1 MKFSNVMSTAGEWLR
16 GEGPHHQIVISTRVR
31 FARNLRNRA
40 FPGWAKKAERTAILD
55 LIRPRVEEL
64 PEMEDSFSELLQDL
78 SALEKQVLVE
88 RHLIS
93 REHAAKG
100 VGSAVVMNRRQTL
113 SIMINEEDHLRMQ
126 SIRSGLQLKQ
136 AFKLVDKIDSALE
149 SRLEFAYDQRL
160 GYLTACPTNVGTG
173 MRASAMLHLPGLV
186 LSELINQVIQ
196 AVSKIGL
203 AVRGLY
209 GEGTEAMGNLFQ
221 ISNQTT
227 LGEKEDEIVSRL
239 TKVIETIIEKEH
251 DARQVLIQK
260 KSNTLWDQIGR
271 AYGVLTYAH
280 AMSSKEA
287 LNLLSIIKLGVD
299 LGAFPEDRRLPIDEL
314 FIDTQPAH
322 LQKSSQQKLNAEE
335 RDHLRA
341 QIIRERLKLFPKP
354 DISKMGR
361 ESGNGA
367 TARPSNNE

>member
-1 MKFSNVMSTAGEWLR
+1 MKFSNVMATGGEWLR
-16 GEGPHHQIVISTRVR
+16 GDGPHHQIVISSRVR
-31 FARNLRNRA
+31 LARNLQKRA
-40 FPGWAKKAERTAILD
+40 FPGWAKKAERTQILEQ
-55 LIRPRVEEL
+55 IKPRVEEL
-64 PEMEDSFSELLQDL
+64 TEMQDSFSELLQDL

-93 REHAAKG
+93 REHAAKN

-113 SIMINEEDHLRMQ
+113 RIMINEEDHLRMQ

-136 AFKLVDKIDSALE
+136 AFKLVDKIDTALE
-149 SRLEFAYDQRL
+149 SKLDFAFDPRL

-227 LGEKEDEIVSRL
+227 LGEKEDDIINRL
-239 TKVIETIIEKEH
+239 SKVIETIIEKEH
-251 DARQVLIQK
+251 DARQVLLEK

-280 AMSSKEA
+280 AMASKEA

-299 LGAFPEDRRLPIDEL
+299 LGAFPEERRLPIDDL
-314 FIDTQPAH
+314 SIDA
-322 LQKSSQQKLNAEE
+322 
-335 RDHLRA
+335 
-341 QIIRERLKLFPKP
+341 
-354 DISKMGR
+354 
-361 ESGNGA
+361 
-367 TARPSNNE
+367 

>member
-1 MKFSNVMSTAGEWLR
+1 MKFSNVISTAGEWLR
-16 GEGPHHQIVISTRVR
+16 GEGPHHQIVISSRVR
-31 FARNLRNRA
+31 LARNLRDRP
-40 FPGWAKKAERTAILD
+40 FPGWGKKPARVEVLE

-64 PEMEDSFSELLQDL
+64 PEMQDSFSELLQDL

-136 AFKLVDKIDSALE
+136 AFKLVDKVDSALE
-149 SRLEFAYDQRL
+149 NKLDFAYDQKL

-227 LGEKEDEIVSRL
+227 LGEKEDEIIARL
-239 TKVIETIIEKEH
+239 SKVIETIIDKEH

-260 KSNTLWDQIGR
+260 RSNTLWDQIGR

-280 AMSSKEA
+280 AMTSKEA

-341 QIIRERLKLFPKP
+341 QIIRERLKVFPKP
-354 DISKMGR
+354 DISNLVK

-367 TARPSNNE
+367 TPPPSNDE

>member
-1 MKFSNVMSTAGEWLR
+1 MKFSSVMTTPGEWLR
-16 GEGPHHQIVISTRVR
+16 GEGPHHQVVISSRVR
-31 FARNLRNRA
+31 LARNLRNRP
-40 FPGWAKKAERTAILD
+40 FPGWAKKAERGSILD
-55 LIRPRVEEL
+55 LVRPCVEEL
-64 PEMEDSFSELLQDL
+64 PEMQDSFSESLQDL
-78 SALEKQVLVE
+78 SALDRQVLVE

-100 VGSAVVMNRRQTL
+100 AGSAVVINRRQTL
-113 SIMINEEDHLRMQ
+113 SVMINEEDHLRMQ

-149 SRLEFAYDQRL
+149 SKLEFAFDRHL

-186 LSELINQVIQ
+186 LSDLINQVIQ

-227 LGEKEDEIVSRL
+227 LGEKEEEIINRL
-239 TKVIETIIEKEH
+239 SKVIETIIEKEH
-251 DARQVLIQK
+251 DARQALLQRK
-260 KSNTLWDQIGR
+260 PNTLWDQIGR

-280 AMSSKEA
+280 AMASKEA

-341 QIIRERLKLFPKP
+341 QIIRDRLKLLPRP
-354 DISKMGR
+354 DISRMAR
-361 ESGNGA
+361 ESGISPSNG
-367 TARPSNNE
+367 PSNNE

>member
-1 MKFSNVMSTAGEWLR
+1 MKFANVMSTAGEWLR
-16 GEGPHHQIVISTRVR
+16 GEGPHHQIVISSRVR

-40 FPGWAKKAERTAILD
+40 FPGWAKKAERTAILE
-55 LIRPRVEEL
+55 LIKPQVEEL
-64 PEMEDSFSELLQDL
+64 TDMQDSFSELLQDL

-100 VGSAVVMNRRQTL
+100 VGSAVVMNRKQTL

-136 AFKLVDKIDSALE
+136 AFKLADKIDTALE
-149 SRLEFAYDQRL
+149 ANLEFAYDPRL

-186 LSELINQVIQ
+186 LSELINQVVQ

-227 LGEKEDEIVSRL
+227 LGEKEEEIIARL
-239 TKVIETIIEKEH
+239 TKVIETIIDKEH

-280 AMSSKEA
+280 AMTSKEA

-299 LGAFPEDRRLPIDEL
+299 LGVFPEDRRLPIDEL

-322 LQKSSQQKLNAEE
+322 LQKSSQQKLTAEE

-354 DISKMGR
+354 DIGKLVKKA
-361 ESGNGA
+361 GNGSA
-367 TARPSNNE
+367 AKPSQNE

>member
-1 MKFSNVMSTAGEWLR
+1 MKFSNVTSNAGEWLR
-16 GEGPHHQIVISTRVR
+16 GEGPHHQIVISSRVR
-31 FARNLRNRA
+31 LARNLRNRA
-40 FPGWAKKAERTAILD
+40 FPGWAKKAERTAILE
-55 LIRPRVEEL
+55 LVKSRVEGL
-64 PEMEDSFSELLQDL
+64 PEMQDAFSEFLQEL
-78 SALEKQVLVE
+78 SPLEKQVLVE

-100 VGSAVVMNRRQTL
+100 AGSAVVMNRRQTL

-126 SIRSGLQLKQ
+126 AIRSGLQLKQ
-136 AFKLVDKIDSALE
+136 AFKLVDKIDTALE
-149 SRLEFAYDQRL
+149 NQLEFAYDPRL

-227 LGEKEDEIVSRL
+227 LGDKEEDIINRL
-239 TKVIETIIEKEH
+239 TKVVETIIGKEH
-251 DARQVLIQK
+251 DARLVLLQK
-260 KSNTLWDQIGR
+260 KSSTLSDQIGR
-271 AYGVLTYAH
+271 AYGVLTFAH
-280 AMSSKEA
+280 AMTSKEA

-354 DISKMGR
+354 DIGR
-361 ESGNGA
+361 LVKESGNGS
-367 TARPSNNE
+367 TAKPSNNE

>member
-1 MKFSNVMSTAGEWLR
+1 MKFSQVMSSAGEWLR
-16 GEGPHHQIVISTRVR
+16 GEGPHHQIVVSSRVR
-31 FARNLRNRA
+31 LARNLRQRP
-40 FPGWAKKAERTAILD
+40 FPGWAKKAERTQILEQ
-55 LIRPRVEEL
+55 IKPQVEGL
-64 PEMEDSFSELLQDL
+64 PEMQDSFSELLQDL

-100 VGSAVVMNRRQTL
+100 IGSAVVMNRKQTL

-126 SIRSGLQLKQ
+126 SIRSGLQLKS
-136 AFKLVDKIDSALE
+136 AFKLVDKVDSTLE
-149 SRLEFAYDQRL
+149 AKLDIAYDEKL

-186 LSELINQVIQ
+186 LSDLINQVIQ
-196 AVSKIGL
+196 AVNKIGL

-227 LGEKEDEIVSRL
+227 LGEKEEEIIARL
-239 TKVIETIIEKEH
+239 TKVIETIIDKEH
-251 DARQVLIQK
+251 DARRVLIQK
-260 KSNTLWDQIGR
+260 KPDTLSDQVGR

-280 AMSSKEA
+280 AMTSKEA
-287 LNLLSIIKLGVD
+287 LNLLSVMKLGVD

-322 LQKSSQQKLNAEE
+322 LQKTSQQKLNAEE
-335 RDHLRA
+335 RDFLRA
-341 QIIRERLKLFPKP
+341 QIIRDRLKLFPKP
-354 DISKMGR
+354 DMDKVVR
-361 ESGNGA
+361 ESVDES
-367 TARPSNNE
+367 PSEPNHHE

>member
-1 MKFSNVMSTAGEWLR
+1 MKFINVTSDAGEWLR
-16 GEGPHHQIVISTRVR
+16 GEGPHHQIVISSRVR
-31 FARNLRNRA
+31 LARNLRNRA
-40 FPGWAKKAERTAILD
+40 FPGWAKKAERTAILE
-55 LIRPRVEEL
+55 LVKPHVEKL
-64 PEMEDSFSELLQDL
+64 PEMQDAFSELLHEL
-78 SALEKQVLVE
+78 SPLEKQVLVE

-100 VGSAVVMNRRQTL
+100 AGSAVVMNRRQTL
-113 SIMINEEDHLRMQ
+113 SVMINEEDHLRMQ

-136 AFKLVDKIDSALE
+136 AFKLVDKIDTALE
-149 SRLEFAYDQRL
+149 DQLEFAYDPRL

-227 LGEKEDEIVSRL
+227 LGDKEEDIINRL
-239 TKVIETIIEKEH
+239 TKVVETIISKEH

-280 AMSSKEA
+280 AMTSKEA

-299 LGAFPEDRRLPIDEL
+299 LGAFPEDKRLPIDEL

-322 LQKSSQQKLNAEE
+322 LQTSSQQKLSAEE

-354 DISKMGR
+354 DIGKLVK
-361 ESGNGA
+361 ESGNGS
-367 TARPSNNE
+367 TAKPSNNE

>member
-1 MKFSNVMSTAGEWLR
+1 MKFSNVMVTAGEWLR
-16 GEGPHHQIVISTRVR
+16 GEGPHHQIVISSRVR
-31 FARNLRNRA
+31 LARNLRSRP
-40 FPGWAKKAERTAILD
+40 FPGWAKKAERSSILE

-64 PEMEDSFSELLQDL
+64 AEMQDSFSESLQEL
-78 SALEKQVLVE
+78 SALERQVLVE

-149 SRLEFAYDQRL
+149 SKLEFAYDQRL

-227 LGEKEDEIVSRL
+227 LGEKEDEIINRL
-239 TKVIETIIEKEH
+239 SKVIETIIEKEH
-251 DARQVLIQK
+251 DARQVLLQK

-280 AMSSKEA
+280 AMASKEA

-299 LGAFPEDRRLPIDEL
+299 LGAFPEDRGLPIDEL

-354 DISKMGR
+354 DISKMAR
-361 ESGNGA
+361 ESGNGS
-367 TARPSNNE
+367 TAGPSSNE

>member
-16 GEGPHHQIVISTRVR
+16 GEGPHHQIVISSRAR

-64 PEMEDSFSELLQDL
+64 PEMQDSFSELLQDL

-136 AFKLVDKIDSALE
+136 AFKLVDKVDSALE
-149 SRLEFAYDQRL
+149 SKLEFAYDQRL

-239 TKVIETIIEKEH
+239 TKVIETIIGKEH

-299 LGAFPEDRRLPIDEL
+299 LGTFPEDRRLPIDEL

-322 LQKSSQQKLNAEE
+322 LQKTSQQKLNAEE

-354 DISKMGR
+354 DISKMAE

-367 TARPSNNE
+367 TAGPSNNE

>member
-1 MKFSNVMSTAGEWLR
+1 MKFANLMSTGGEWLR
-16 GEGPHHQIVISTRVR
+16 GEGPHHQIVISSRVR
-31 FARNLRNRA
+31 LARNLKQRA

-64 PEMEDSFSELLQDL
+64 LEMQDSFSELLQDL

-136 AFKLVDKIDSALE
+136 AFKLVDKVDSALE
-149 SRLEFAYDQRL
+149 SKLEFAYDQRL

-239 TKVIETIIEKEH
+239 TKVIETIIGKEH

-299 LGAFPEDRRLPIDEL
+299 LGTFPEDRRLPIDEL

-322 LQKSSQQKLNAEE
+322 LQKTSQQKLNAEE

-354 DISKMGR
+354 DISKMAE

-367 TARPSNNE
+367 TAGPSNNE

>member
-1 MKFSNVMSTAGEWLR
+1 VKFSNVMSTGGEWLR
-16 GEGPHHQIVISTRVR
+16 GEGPHHQIVISSRVR
-31 FARNLRNRA
+31 FARNLRDRA
-40 FPGWAKKAERTAILD
+40 FPGWAKKAERMAILD
-55 LIRPRVEEL
+55 LIKPRVEEL
-64 PEMEDSFSELLQDL
+64 PEMQDSFSELLQDL
-78 SALEKQVLVE
+78 SAMEKQVLVE

-126 SIRSGLQLKQ
+126 SIRSGLQLKA
-136 AFKLVDKIDSALE
+136 AFKLVDKVDSTLE
-149 SRLEFAYDQRL
+149 HKLEFAYDQRL

-221 ISNQTT
+221 VSNQTT
-227 LGEKEDEIVSRL
+227 LGEKEDEIISRL
-239 TKVIETIIEKEH
+239 SKVIETIIEKEH

-280 AMSSKEA
+280 AMTSKEA

-335 RDHLRA
+335 RDYLRA
-341 QIIRERLKLFPKP
+341 QIIRERLKVFPKP
-354 DISKMGR
+354 DISKMAR
-361 ESGNGA
+361 ESDNGS
-367 TARPSNNE
+367 TSRPSNNE

>member
-1 MKFSNVMSTAGEWLR
+1 MKFSNMLSNAGEWLR
-16 GEGPHHQIVISTRVR
+16 GEGPHHQVVISSRVR
-31 FARNLRNRA
+31 LARNLRNRA
-40 FPGWAKKAERTAILD
+40 FPGWAKKAERTSILEE
-55 LIRPRVEEL
+55 IRSRVEEL
-64 PEMEDSFSELLQDL
+64 PEMQDAFSEGLQDL
-78 SALEKQVLVE
+78 AALDKQVLVE

-100 VGSAVVMNRRQTL
+100 AGSAVVVNRRQTL
-113 SIMINEEDHLRMQ
+113 SVMINEEDHLRMQ

-136 AFKLVDKIDSALE
+136 AFKLVDKIDTALE
-149 SRLEFAYDQRL
+149 SKLDFAFDPRL

-227 LGEKEDEIVSRL
+227 LGEKEDEIISRL
-239 TKVIETIIEKEH
+239 SKVIETIIEKEH

-287 LNLLSIIKLGVD
+287 LNLLSIIKLGID
-299 LGAFPEDRRLPIDEL
+299 LNVFPEEKRLPIDEL
-314 FIDTQPAH
+314 FMDTQPAH
-322 LQKSSQQKLNAEE
+322 LQNSSQQKLNAEE

-341 QIIRERLKLFPKP
+341 QIIRARLKVLPKP
-354 DISKMGR
+354 DISKLAKD
-361 ESGNGA
+361 SGNGSSPA
-367 TARPSNNE
+367 PPER

>member
-16 GEGPHHQIVISTRVR
+16 GEGPHHQIVISSRVR
-31 FARNLRNRA
+31 LARNLRNRA
-40 FPGWAKKAERTAILD
+40 FPGWAKKAERTSILD

-64 PEMEDSFSELLQDL
+64 PEMQDSFSEGLQDL

-149 SRLEFAYDQRL
+149 NKLEFAYDQRL

-227 LGEKEDEIVSRL
+227 LGEKEDEIINRL
-239 TKVIETIIEKEH
+239 SKVIETIIEKEH
-251 DARQVLIQK
+251 DARQVLLQK
-260 KSNTLWDQIGR
+260 KSNTLSDQIGR

-280 AMSSKEA
+280 AMASKEA

-299 LGAFPEDRRLPIDEL
+299 LGTFPENRRLPIDEL

-354 DISKMGR
+354 DISKMAR
-361 ESGNGA
+361 ESGNGS
-367 TARPSNNE
+367 TTGPSNNE

>member
-1 MKFSNVMSTAGEWLR
+1 MKFSNVMNTAGEWLR
-16 GEGPHHQIVISTRVR
+16 GEGPHHQIVISSRVR
-31 FARNLRNRA
+31 LARNLRNRA
-40 FPGWAKKAERTAILD
+40 FPGWGKKPARIEVLE

-64 PEMEDSFSELLQDL
+64 PEMQDSFSEMLQDL

-113 SIMINEEDHLRMQ
+113 SVMINEEDHLRMQ

-149 SRLEFAYDQRL
+149 EKLEFAYDHKL

-227 LGEKEDEIVSRL
+227 LGEKEDEIISRL
-239 TKVIETIIEKEH
+239 SKVIETIIEKEH

-260 KSNTLWDQIGR
+260 KSNTLSDQIGR

-280 AMSSKEA
+280 AMTSKEA

-341 QIIRERLKLFPKP
+341 QIIRDRLKVFPKP
-354 DISKMGR
+354 DISKLVR
-361 ESGNGA
+361 ESGNGT
-367 TARPSNNE
+367 TASPSNDE